1 MKIDNFTLAFI
12 YFTIASI
19 VLGGVSALGS
29 FIIYTIKFEVF
40 PLKKRLLAVLLPVFL
55 LMYYEYLVIT
65 NMADLEL
72 PFWWLY
78 NATIPPFLISFG
90 LFFNILHRWL
100 RWLEKKKE
108 RKAE

>member
-40 PLKKRLLAVLLPVFL
+40 PLKK
-55 LMYYEYLVIT
+55 
-65 NMADLEL
+65 DC
-72 PFWWLY
+72 
-78 NATIPPFLISFG
+78 
-90 LFFNILHRWL
+90 
-100 RWLEKKKE
+100 
-108 RKAE
+108 

>member
-1 MKIDNFTLAFI
+1 
-12 YFTIASI
+12 
-19 VLGGVSALGS
+19 
-29 FIIYTIKFEVF
+29 
-40 PLKKRLLAVLLPVFL
+40 
-55 LMYYEYLVIT
+55 MYYEYLVIT

-72 PFWWLY
+72 PFWWLFT
-78 NATIPPFLISFG
+78 ATIPPFLISFG

>member
-29 FIIYTIKFEVF
+29 IIIYEVSPF
-40 PLKKRLLAVLLPVFL
+40 KKRMLAVLLPIFL
-55 LMYYEYLVIT
+55 LMYYVYLFIT

-72 PFWWLY
+72 PFWWVFT
-78 NATIPPFLISFG
+78 ATIPPFLISFG
-90 LFFNILHRWL
+90 LFFNILHRWS

>member
-40 PLKKRLLAVLLPVFL
+40 PLKKKTASSTF
-55 LMYYEYLVIT
+55 T
-65 NMADLEL
+65 S
-72 PFWWLY
+72 
-78 NATIPPFLISFG
+78 ISFNV
-90 LFFNILHRWL
+90 L
-100 RWLEKKKE
+100 
-108 RKAE
+108 

>member
-72 PFWWLY
+72 PFWWLFT
-78 NATIPPFLISFG
+78 ATIPPFLISFG

-100 RWLEKKKE
+100 EKKKE

>member
-72 PFWWLY
+72 PFWWLFT
-78 NATIPPFLISFG
+78 ATIPPFLISFG
-90 LFFNILHRWL
+90 LFFQYSPSLASLARK
-100 RWLEKKKE
+100 EKGEKS
-108 RKAE
+108 